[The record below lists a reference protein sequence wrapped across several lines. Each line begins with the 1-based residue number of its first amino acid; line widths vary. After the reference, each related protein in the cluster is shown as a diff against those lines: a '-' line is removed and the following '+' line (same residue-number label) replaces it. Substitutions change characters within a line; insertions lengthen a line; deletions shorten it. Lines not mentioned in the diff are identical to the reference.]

1 MVVGTMG
8 MIVRNGGSVL
18 EALGCAGKVVGG
30 TPLGSE
36 LGVVAEKYEQGFT
49 LAEAVRRFTSCDKAV
64 SHMIGAGEKGG
75 TLPEQLL
82 LLTEMYEEQT
92 SDSMEVF
99 VAVSGFLTLLVSCT
113 LIGIVFLSSI
123 LPTVLMGPKMMQ
135 AMH

>member
-1 MVVGTMG
+1 VVLVRWRVAREMVMGLRQLMVVGTMG

-82 LLTEMYEEQT
+82 LLT
-92 SDSMEVF
+92 VRA
-99 VAVSGFLTLLVSCT
+99 AV
-113 LIGIVFLSSI
+113 
-123 LPTVLMGPKMMQ
+123 
-135 AMH
+135 